1 MATSKTRVLFL
12 SLCLILGKVVLSQFD
27 ELWLVGDDDP
37 LNALQTRRERRE
49 ERCDYSVGKWTFDE
63 TFDALKFLGKMRGK
77 RIMLVGD
84 SMMRNQWESLV
95 CLVQSVLPT
104 HRKKL
109 TYNGPTMSFH
119 SLDFE
124 TSIEFCWAPLLV
136 ELKRGVDRKRVLHLD
151 SIEDNARYWRGVDV
165 LVFDSAHWW
174 THSQRWSSWDYYMD
188 GNKIFKAM
196 DPMVAYERGLTTWA
210 KWVEINLDPSKT
222 KVIFRTVSPRESGQM
237 CYNQKHPLPSL
248 SSSTKP
254 HVPQQSRVLNK
265 VLRTMKYRVY
275 LHDITTMSAYR
286 RDGHPSVFK
295 RAMHEEEKHH
305 RIAGPSSDCSHWCL
319 PGVPDIWNE
328 MLSSIILTNA
338 EIHMATEK
346 WVFMVTAQTPTN
358 IAVIKYWGKRDEVRI
373 LPVNDSIS
381 VTLDPDHLCT
391 VTTVAVS
398 PAFDRDR
405 MWLNGKEISLSG
417 SRYQNC
423 LREIRSRAG
432 DVEDMEKGIKIRKK
446 DWEKLNLHI
455 ASHNN
460 FPTAA
465 GLASS
470 AAGFA
475 CLVFSLAKLMNV
487 DEDPSHLS
495 AIARQGS
502 GSACRSLFGGF
513 VKWTMGSKEDGSDS
527 VAVQLADEKH
537 WDDLVI
543 IIAVVSS
550 RQKETSSTSGM
561 RESVETSL
569 LLQHRAKEVVPK
581 RILQMEEAIK
591 NRDFASFTQLTCTDS
606 NQFHA
611 VCLDTSPPIF
621 YMNDT
626 SHRIISLVEK
636 WNRSEGTPQVAYTF
650 DAGPN
655 AVLIARNRKVAV
667 QLLQGLLYYFPPK
680 SDTDMKSY
688 VVGDN
693 SILKE
698 AGLDGASG
706 VENLQPPPEIK
717 DNIGSQDQKG
727 EVSYFICTRPGKGPI
742 VLHDQTQ
749 ALLDPETGLP
759 K

>member
-1 MATSKTRVLFL
+1 
-12 SLCLILGKVVLSQFD
+12 
-27 ELWLVGDDDP
+27 
-37 LNALQTRRERRE
+37 
-49 ERCDYSVGKWTFDE
+49 
-63 TFDALKFLGKMRGK
+63 
-77 RIMLVGD
+77 
-84 SMMRNQWESLV
+84 
-95 CLVQSVLPT
+95 
-104 HRKKL
+104 
-109 TYNGPTMSFH
+109 
-119 SLDFE
+119 
-124 TSIEFCWAPLLV
+124 
-136 ELKRGVDRKRVLHLD
+136 
-151 SIEDNARYWRGVDV
+151 
-165 LVFDSAHWW
+165 
-174 THSQRWSSWDYYMD
+174 
-188 GNKIFKAM
+188 
-196 DPMVAYERGLTTWA
+196 
-210 KWVEINLDPSKT
+210 
-222 KVIFRTVSPRESGQM
+222 
-237 CYNQKHPLPSL
+237 
-248 SSSTKP
+248 
-254 HVPQQSRVLNK
+254 
-265 VLRTMKYRVY
+265 
-275 LHDITTMSAYR
+275 
-286 RDGHPSVFK
+286 
-295 RAMHEEEKHH
+295 
-305 RIAGPSSDCSHWCL
+305 
-319 PGVPDIWNE
+319 
-328 MLSSIILTNA
+328 
-338 EIHMATEK
+338 MATEK

-358 IAVIKYWGKRDEVRI
+358 IAVIKYWGKRHEVRI

-423 LREIRSRAG
+423 LREIRGRAG